1 MKNISHDS
9 AMKNV
14 SHDQD
19 GYEIYFLLYT
29 TKKALFIH
37 SLTACIIIILKTDK
51 RLMTCLLVF
60 YIPRGS

>member
-1 MKNISHDS
+1 
-9 AMKNV
+9 MKNV

-29 TKKALFIH
+29 TKKAIFIH